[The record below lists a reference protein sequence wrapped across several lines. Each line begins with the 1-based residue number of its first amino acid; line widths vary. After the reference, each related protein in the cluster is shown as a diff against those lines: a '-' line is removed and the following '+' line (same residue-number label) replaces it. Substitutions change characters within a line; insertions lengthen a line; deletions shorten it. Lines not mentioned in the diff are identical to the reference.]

1 MDQTLTAPA
10 ACTDAPDGSAPDAA
24 LPVRHARRWS
34 DGLRPTDAADPQA
47 PWRMAEQWPQ
57 LVATLSEQA
66 VDSSNLVL
74 RALDHLVGAGRLR
87 RAEARA
93 LTDALDRLRATSL
106 RAQQIT
112 RLAGGRVRL
121 SKDRVGLHEVVQ
133 SLLDERAPDCLQRG
147 IALQGRLAPVDVLLD
162 PSAAVGLA
170 GALLDWAVGFSRD
183 VTLQTLPPAGEG
195 PARLVVRVRLPAP
208 QPTGTGAPRARRL
221 HDGLAWMLVRQL
233 VASNELSVRREN
245 ADGHAVVT
253 VDFPK
258 AFRGSDGVSSV
269 ELLPPI
275 HDGGVGALG
284 ALVLVVAAGRQLRGD
299 ALAVLEAA
307 GLDAVGVGDLATA
320 RRLLT
325 ERAVGAVVVA
335 HDLNGPEFAR
345 LRNELLAGEQPCPL
359 VEITA
364 GSPSFQSFGFTG
376 FEIPKVGRDALRK
389 ELAPT
394 VLFELAKQL

>member
-1 MDQTLTAPA
+1 MDTLLDLPA
-10 ACTDAPDGSAPDAA
+10 AA
-24 LPVRHARRWS
+24 LPATDPATPMVRHARRWS
-34 DGLRPTDAADPQA
+34 DGLRPAASADPQA
-47 PWRMAEQWPQ
+47 PWSMGEQWPQ

-121 SKDRVGLHEVVQ
+121 AKDRVGLHEVVQ
-133 SLLDERAPDCLQRG
+133 ALLDERAAEGMQRG
-147 IALQGRLAPVDVLLD
+147 IELRGELAPADVLLD

-170 GALLDWAVGFSRD
+170 TALLDWALGFGRG
-183 VTLQTLPPAGEG
+183 VVLQTLPPSGDG
-195 PARLVVRVRLPAP
+195 PARLVARVRLPAP
-208 QPTGTGAPRARRL
+208 QAAAPGAPRARRL
-221 HDGLAWMLVRQL
+221 HDGLAWMLLRQL

-269 ELLPPI
+269 ELLPPL
-275 HDGGVGALG
+275 HHGGTGALG
-284 ALVLVVAAGRQLRGD
+284 ALVLVIAAGRQLRAD
-299 ALAVLEAA
+299 ALAVLEGA
-307 GLDAVGVGDLATA
+307 GLEAVGVGDLAAA
-320 RRLLT
+320 RQLLG

-335 HDLNGPEFAR
+335 HDLNGPEFVR
-345 LRNELLAGEQPCPL
+345 LRNELLAGEEACPL

-364 GSPSFQSFGFTG
+364 SSPSFQSFGFTG
-376 FEIPKVGRDALRK
+376 FEIPKVGREALRK